1 MTIANAVSSFTI
13 PMMPD
18 RGVTSLLS
26 AAVVNTKFRTLL
38 LTDPANALDT
48 GYCGQ
53 SFSLK
58 PEEKEKILS
67 IHATTLTDFARQ
79 LTNYSMAHD

>member
-1 MTIANAVSSFTI
+1 MTVANAVSSYTI
-13 PMMPD
+13 PMMSD
-18 RGVTSLLS
+18 RGVTSLIS
-26 AAVVNTKFRTLL
+26 AAVVSTKFRTLL
-38 LTDPANALDT
+38 LTDPANAMDS

-67 IHATTLTDFARQ
+67 IHATSLTDFARQ
-79 LTNYSMAHD
+79 LTNYSMTHD